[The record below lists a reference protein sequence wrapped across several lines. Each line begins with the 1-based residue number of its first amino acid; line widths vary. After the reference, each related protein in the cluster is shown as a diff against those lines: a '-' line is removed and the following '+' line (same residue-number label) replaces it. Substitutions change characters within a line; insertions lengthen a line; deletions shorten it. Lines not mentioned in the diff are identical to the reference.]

1 MCDKCQQ
8 ELDFFS
14 NPFAMMD
21 SMRNKMEA
29 MHRNFVSDLVNSVN
43 QFMHHLTAC
52 KELSVSVI
60 SSCKQFSDSDCSNI
74 SMKLH
79 LSQINFVVK
88 FSIFSDNPRKFF
100 FQKAPCNKFNN
111 F

>member
-21 SMRNKMEA
+21 SMGNRMEA

-43 QFMHHLTAC
+43 QFIC
-52 KELSVSVI
+52 I
-60 SSCKQFSDSDCSNI
+60 I
-74 SMKLH
+74 
-79 LSQINFVVK
+79 
-88 FSIFSDNPRKFF
+88 
-100 FQKAPCNKFNN
+100 
-111 F
+111 

>member
-21 SMRNKMEA
+21 SMRNRMET
-29 MHRNFVSDLVNSVN
+29 MHRNFVSDLVNNVN

-52 KELSVSVI
+52 KE
-60 SSCKQFSDSDCSNI
+60 FSNDD
-74 SMKLH
+74 L
-79 LSQINFVVK
+79 
-88 FSIFSDNPRKFF
+88 FS
-100 FQKAPCNKFNN
+100 
-111 F
+111 

>member
-8 ELDFFS
+8 ELDFSS

-52 KELSVSVI
+52 KELSNDDLCSSLLVVVSNSVI
-60 SSCKQFSDSDCSNI
+60 LI
-74 SMKLH
+74 A
-79 LSQINFVVK
+79 QI
-88 FSIFSDNPRKFF
+88 
-100 FQKAPCNKFNN
+100 FQ
-111 F
+111 